1 MVLNDRYHAGG
12 NEKIK
17 QSIPG
22 IKVYGGSVDNVK
34 GCTDTV
40 ENGDRIAPG
49 KDISILALHNPGI
62 GYDAL
67 GYLIL
72 WNLKVTSIE
81 FFHSTIGSS

>member
-12 NEKIK
+12 NEKIE

-40 ENGDRIAPG
+40 ENGDRIALG
-49 KDISILALHNPGI
+49 KDISILALHNPWYWLRHTRLFDSLEFE
-62 GYDAL
+62 GYR
-67 GYLIL
+67 
-72 WNLKVTSIE
+72 
-81 FFHSTIGSS
+81 H